1 MPKLSY
7 QESKAIYDSLYKAMP
22 TVPTE
27 EFRALLQVALESGYH
42 IDYAPRAQRF
52 RPLLI
57 ESMLLPASKDSEI
70 CSIILEAGADVNLC
84 DRNETNALMYA
95 VNNMVY
101 NVKIIG
107 KILSR
112 TKDINAKNKWGHTA
126 LGYLCSTYIDN
137 FAYARLQTDVR
148 SQQKRA
154 EIIKA
159 IRLLVNAEAD
169 VDLDESWK
177 KESVLLSINKTK
189 QRLKNLI
196 VLYQEQKQAFG
207 ESSVSTQED
216 EYEL

>member
-1 MPKLSY
+1 
-7 QESKAIYDSLYKAMP
+7 
-22 TVPTE
+22 
-27 EFRALLQVALESGYH
+27 
-42 IDYAPRAQRF
+42 
-52 RPLLI
+52 
-57 ESMLLPASKDSEI
+57 
-70 CSIILEAGADVNLC
+70 
-84 DRNETNALMYA
+84 MYA

-126 LGYLCSTYIDN
+126 LGYLCSSYIDN
-137 FAYARLQTDVR
+137 FSYARLQTDVR

-177 KESVLLSINKTK
+177 KESVLLSINQAKTK
-189 QRLKNLI
+189 IEKFNCVVPRTKTS
-196 VLYQEQKQAFG
+196 FG
-207 ESSVSTQED
+207 
-216 EYEL
+216 